1 MKIIILAGLVQ
12 CLYRSFPWI
21 NGHIGLYHFSIFPL
35 HIGWFFSLL
44 LWLCH
49 IFIDHKLV
57 AVLLEVTIFD
67 GYEHHLRG
75 WAPFHNSSSLE
86 IRYWLCDQT
95 LLLQNYWPN
104 YGYNFCSHW
113 HQHGYKH
120 IVLLCLTQLWIK
132 TSRLVLIIIITLIL
146 KLPLFPTSSYK
157 LN

>member
-1 MKIIILAGLVQ
+1 MSIQKLSMNKWTYWFI
-12 CLYRSFPWI
+12 SFF
-21 NGHIGLYHFSIFPL
+21 LFFL
-35 HIGWFFSLL
+35 CTLDDFFSLL

-49 IFIDHKLV
+49 IFIDHKLL

-104 YGYNFCSHW
+104 YGRYMCSHW

-132 TSRLVLIIIITLIL
+132 TSRLVLIIIIALIL
-146 KLPLFPTSSYK
+146 KLPCSQLA
-157 LN
+157 LIN